1 MSGRI
6 LVADSDGMY
15 LMKFVG
21 DVRVNLCAA
30 VDDFLADMY
39 RDKDFKSVV
48 VDLSRTDGIDS
59 TSLGVLAKLSI
70 AAREQF
76 GFKPTLVSTSYDIT
90 RILRTMGF
98 DDIFHIVEQPL
109 REEGAVG
116 RTAAGRVDA
125 GGPAPARPRGAPR
138 AHGHE
143 RVERRDLPRPRRYA
157 RGGAARREL
166 TRRVAARRKSPA
178 VADSGRFGA
187 AGSPRLPAP
196 RRRRRAGG
204 FPRTDA
210 GATPGR
216 PACR

>member
-76 GFKPTLVSTSYDIT
+76 GFKPTLVSTNYDIT

-109 REEGAVG
+109 REEEQLGELPQADSTPEDLRRRVLEAH
-116 RTAAGRVDA
+116 RVLMEMNESNAAAFRDLVA
-125 GGPAPARPRGAPR
+125 TLEAARP
-138 AHGHE
+138 
-143 RVERRDLPRPRRYA
+143 
-157 RGGAARREL
+157 
-166 TRRVAARRKSPA
+166 
-178 VADSGRFGA
+178 
-187 AGSPRLPAP
+187 
-196 RRRRRAGG
+196 
-204 FPRTDA
+204 
-210 GATPGR
+210 GAT
-216 PACR
+216 